1 MRNKIAIIVQARLA
15 SSRLPKKVFLKV
27 ENKSLLEH
35 LLIRLKKCKLA
46 DQIIIATTKSKTD
59 QKIVKF
65 CKKKNICYFRGE
77 EEDVLN
83 RYYECSKAFKIKTI
97 VRITADCPLSDPRL
111 IDKMIKYFKKNSF
124 EYVSNTT
131 PNTKS
136 TFPDGS
142 DVEIFTFKALSKAN
156 LVVKNKNDREH
167 VTHFFGRIKK

>member
-1 MRNKIAIIVQARLA
+1 
-15 SSRLPKKVFLKV
+15 
-27 ENKSLLEH
+27 
-35 LLIRLKKCKLA
+35 
-46 DQIIIATTKSKTD
+46 
-59 QKIVKF
+59 
-65 CKKKNICYFRGE
+65 
-77 EEDVLN
+77 
-83 RYYECSKAFKIKTI
+83 
-97 VRITADCPLSDPRL
+97 TADCPLSDPRL

-167 VTHFFGRIKK
+167 VTHFFWKNKKINSKRINFKKNLSNFRYTIDYKEDYKVISFIIRKLIKKKPLASYYDIVKFMKKNFLVIKKFRPKNLRRNHT